1 MTKPPVTPPKLRKAV
16 EIFKELGWYDAK
28 ISDAPTLPLGT
39 PEQQELVV
47 KGLEKGAWE
56 KWVDD
61 SYSGTTYDLVQVSH
75 TMLALFAI
83 RCGVSAKRAVWLL
96 DFAAVREWPTAVQ
109 CVLQRGPK
117 YVRDVMA
124 GIEKRDRWGDDTS
137 VGAWDLCMLSFLLIV
152 DDYGLDFEVPA
163 YPRYLRDWAGIVAYA
178 FYGREGAYFQGEVEQ
193 IPPKETLLRSMRA
206 HVEMAVEQGV
216 PLWGAL
222 GYVLRAGLENG
233 VFTRKEVVDYAVAA
247 VNAPARPSEH
257 KRCVELLCADLAIT
271 DDEIRAHAE
280 TLGALISSGDAVLID
295 AVGARFFAV
304 AAAAQTTEVAVG
316 ALYASTQ
323 KAQVVVLQGLAARG
337 DLTEELLAPLAPRLQ
352 ELAGVRN
359 KQIVKLA
366 TGLLNQAGEQPEPAT
381 PLNEMEAPA
390 VTWVPVPPVWEVE
403 RFEVEHVDVDALVAA
418 QQATSPDKYDSG
430 PSYDIEL
437 EQFFAILVALAQTD
451 FQSAQR
457 YIDSQTDHDAP
468 YIRTVGSDP
477 VGDRGFAV
485 WYNVGSFPVL
495 LSQPS
500 FVDLRITPEDFF
512 ARLETYRLAGVPVSS
527 RDLLLAL
534 CRLDVRGHDLH
545 ELIRQVNEFAL
556 PMRWFGDEEYPGTVA
571 DVVAEYLGEE
581 EFLATVWPEAGLIDS
596 NAGFAVPKVLERLVR
611 HGSVHYFTF
620 YEPFIFPLIGDG
632 FFKEFGATGH
642 GTFQGA
648 CLAAVARQLA
658 RCSTPLS
665 PGIAMNLIAA
675 PRLNAKGK
683 AVGLDEAIRA
693 AWRRGLLVPGVA
705 DINSIGWK
713 NPVKSF
719 HGLDEVFRDLAHDG
733 MLALVWPL
741 MNDILV
747 AASKAARP
755 HKGAGE
761 IAELTVEL
769 LPSVQQAVEAGVAD
783 SHVLELPGIRAFGTK
798 KGSSRLAE
806 AARAAMKLL
815 EGVTPPAAETRV
827 EKPQPRAEFSG
838 EFADLWPENRGEGPA
853 RPDSATVTFEEI
865 EDDEDA
871 SFWRS
876 DGLFAVVSIPEY
888 PGKAFRKFPF
898 SSIHPWRFHELS
910 NGKTATLH
918 EEHLCFDGS
927 TWQLESAPDTRSWNK
942 EFYPSSEFP
951 DSFLYILCA
960 FLAVPKEPKGA
971 VEELGRQL
979 NLNTISAESMKAVI
993 PRLLQLD
1000 FWSPVPL
1007 VKVIEKNP
1015 SHLPALWPSVTES
1028 IAVAADRI
1036 DAGESIPKWLNRVL
1050 DCAIYHAPIL
1060 AEATKRGKIPATEWE
1075 PLNQIAEMKKK
1086 VAAKTKANEL
1096 CVLLGV

>member
-1 MTKPPVTPPKLRKAV
+1 MTNPPVAPPKLRKAV
-16 EIFKELGWYDAK
+16 EIFKELGWDDAE
-28 ISDAPTLPLGT
+28 IADAPTLPLGT
-39 PEQQELVV
+39 PEQQELAL
-47 KGLEKGAWE
+47 KGLEKGSWK

-61 SYSGTTYDLVQVSH
+61 SYSGTTYDFVQVNH
-75 TMLALFAI
+75 AMLALFAI

-96 DFAAVREWPTAVQ
+96 DFAAVREWPTAAL
-109 CVLQRGPK
+109 CVAQRGVK
-117 YVRDVMA
+117 YAREVVA
-124 GIEKRDRWGDDTS
+124 AVEKSDRWIHSNSGG
-137 VGAWDLCMLSFLLIV
+137 VWDSRTLSFLLVV
-152 DDYGLDFEVPA
+152 DDYGLDLEVPA
-163 YPRYLRDWAGIVAYA
+163 YPNYLEDWARIIAYV
-178 FYGREGAYFQGEVEQ
+178 FYGCEARYFRSGDDLIPSKEV
-193 IPPKETLLRSMRA
+193 LLSSLRA

-222 GYVLRAGLENG
+222 GYALRAGLENG
-233 VFTRKEVVDYAVAA
+233 VFTRDEAISYVVAA

-257 KRCVELLCADLAIT
+257 RRCVELLCADLAIT

-295 AVGARFFAV
+295 AVGARFFDV
-304 AAAAQTTEVAVG
+304 AAAAQATEVAVG

-323 KAQVVVLQGLAARG
+323 KAQLVVLQGLSARG

-352 ELAGVRN
+352 ELAGARN
-359 KQIVKLA
+359 KQVVKLA
-366 TGLLNQAGEQPEPAT
+366 SSLLNQAGEQLEPAT
-381 PLNEMEAPA
+381 PLNEMEAPT

-437 EQFFAILVALAQTD
+437 EQFFAILVALAHKD

-485 WYNVGSFPVL
+485 WYNVGSFPML

-512 ARLETYRLAGVPVSS
+512 ARLEIYREAGVPVSS

-545 ELIRQVNEFAL
+545 ELIRRVREFPL
-556 PMRWFGDEEYPGTVA
+556 PLRWFGDEEYLGTVA
-571 DVVAEYLGEE
+571 DVVEEYLCEE
-581 EFLATVWPEAGLIDS
+581 EFLATVWPETGLIDS
-596 NAGFAVPKVLERLVR
+596 NGGFAVPRALERLVK

-620 YEPFIFPLIGDG
+620 YEPFIFPLMGDG

-642 GTFQGA
+642 STFQGA
-648 CLAAVARQLA
+648 CLAAVAKQLA

-693 AWRRGLLVPGVA
+693 AWRRGLLIPGVA

-747 AASKAARP
+747 AASQAVRP

-769 LPSVQQAVEAGVAD
+769 LPSVKQAVEAGVAD
-783 SHVLELPGIRAFGTK
+783 PHVLELPGIRAFGTR

-815 EGVTPPAAETRV
+815 EGTTSPAADTRV
-827 EKPQPRAEFSG
+827 EEPQPRAEFSG

-853 RPDSATVTFEEI
+853 RPDTATVTFEEI
-865 EDDEDA
+865 EDDENA
-871 SFWRS
+871 FFWRS
-876 DGLFAVVSIPEY
+876 DGLFAVVSVPEY

-910 NGKTATLH
+910 NGKTATLR

-927 TWQLESAPDTRSWNK
+927 TWQLKSAPDTRSWNK

-971 VEELGRQL
+971 FEELGRQL
-979 NLNTISAESMKAVI
+979 NLNTISAASMKAVI

-1007 VKVIEKNP
+1007 VKAIEKNP
-1015 SHLPALWPSVTES
+1015 SHLPALWPSLTES
-1028 IAVAADRI
+1028 IAVAVGLI
-1036 DAGESIPKWLNRVL
+1036 DAGESVPKWLNRVL

-1075 PLNQIAEMKKK
+1075 LLNQIAEMKKK

-1096 CVLLGV
+1096 RILLGM